1 LQTENEN
8 LCRDGRR
15 VWVAWSNQA
24 ILNEHGHLVEILS
37 VGNDITQRKQ
47 AEEALQR
54 SEAKFRNIFENSQVG
69 IFRTRLSDGFSMPIN
84 ALWICL
90 ALIHR

>member
-1 LQTENEN
+1 
-8 LCRDGRR
+8 
-15 VWVAWSNQA
+15 
-24 ILNEHGHLVEILS
+24 LNEHGHLVEILS

-69 IFRTRLSDGFSMPIN
+69 IFRTRLSDG
-84 ALWICL
+84 
-90 ALIHR
+90 

>member
-1 LQTENEN
+1 VSRQTSF
-8 LCRDGRR
+8 
-15 VWVAWSNQA
+15 AWSNQA

-54 SEAKFRNIFENSQVG
+54 SEAKFRNIFENSQVSSE
-69 IFRTRLSDGFSMPIN
+69 RASLMD
-84 ALWICL
+84 
-90 ALIHR
+90 

>member
-1 LQTENEN
+1 LQREEN

-24 ILNEHGHLVEILS
+24 ILNEHGHLVEIL

-54 SEAKFRNIFENSQVG
+54 SEAKFQY
-69 IFRTRLSDGFSMPIN
+69 L
-84 ALWICL
+84 
-90 ALIHR
+90 

>member
-1 LQTENEN
+1 MKN

-54 SEAKFRNIFENSQVG
+54 SDSTISLKTQVG
-69 IFRTRLSDGFSMPIN
+69 IFRTRSLMDYSRCQSTPCGSVW
-84 ALWICL
+84 L
-90 ALIHR
+90 